1 MIEHQERSDYFMN
14 FFKRIG
20 KKREEPARQSNIEGN
35 RAIERERNDFSA
47 LRIDDGQTLC
57 LDCGGSGRVGTSMSM
72 TTGEVKYRI
81 CSRCSGTGRVEVSLA
96 YYTTYPN
103 KSLEIARQLIWQ
115 HGKPEKVSLESIGGF
130 ADARLFFQDGFQALL
145 GGFAVGY
152 SGTRPD
158 SLRAMLQAAGF
169 HVTEE
174 DVEKMSLPV
183 HFTRQIEKE

>member
-72 TTGEVKYRI
+72 TTGK
-81 CSRCSGTGRVEVSLA
+81 SSTA
-96 YYTTYPN
+96 Y
-103 KSLEIARQLIWQ
+103 A
-115 HGKPEKVSLESIGGF
+115 
-130 ADARLFFQDGFQALL
+130 ADAPGPGELRLAWLIIL
-145 GGFAVGY
+145 PIL
-152 SGTRPD
+152 TNP
-158 SLRAMLQAAGF
+158 LR
-169 HVTEE
+169 
-174 DVEKMSLPV
+174 
-183 HFTRQIEKE
+183 

>member
-1 MIEHQERSDYFMN
+1 MEPTIKDGTKIEIDLNAYLSAVPQRGDIIV
-14 FFKRIG
+14 FKDDNGSVII
-20 KKREEPARQSNIEGN
+20 KRVVALPGEE
-35 RAIERERNDFSA
+35 
-47 LRIDDGQTLC
+47 
-57 LDCGGSGRVGTSMSM
+57 
-72 TTGEVKYRI
+72 
-81 CSRCSGTGRVEVSLA
+81 VEIKDSSLA

-174 DVEKMSLPV
+174 DIEKMSLPV